1 MLKLIERN
9 CIPKLLPNIV
19 EIAENLSGG
28 MKRKLCVGISLVG
41 GRRIILLDEP
51 TAGMDPA
58 SRQAV
63 VELLQRC
70 KRER

>member
-1 MLKLIERN
+1 MRKIIFSKLFGFEVAG
-9 CIPKLLPNIV
+9 K
-19 EIAENLSGG
+19 LSGG

-41 GRRIILLDEP
+41 GRRVILLDEP

-63 VELLQRC
+63 FQLLQRC